1 MSGAV
6 AYYALLALAPFGV
19 IAISVAGWIL
29 GEEAAR
35 SEFASQVET
44 FVGGDTAAFVVDVVE
59 RSSSWKGGWLATTVS
74 LFFLL
79 FASTRLFWML
89 RAALNYTWGIRS
101 RIPPGFR
108 GLAWSVLKRRLIA
121 FAMVFVFGAALMVT
135 ALLKAGL
142 TVAATF
148 FGGVPTL
155 YRILDFSGSVAVL
168 ALVVAFVFR
177 WLPDAKISWRDTLI
191 GAFVTSFFAT
201 GGAFLIGH
209 YVGRV
214 SPASMYGAAGSLVVL
229 LLWVYY
235 TAQIFFFGAAFTYAY
250 ARLEGNGVIPL
261 KHATRVTGDE
271 LHPIFE
277 GYDAEPPDEDE
288 ENIRSSR
295 ILTPEEAEA
304 AVSPEAV
311 EG

>member
-6 AYYALLALAPFGV
+6 AFYALLALAPFGV
-19 IAISVAGWIL
+19 IAISVAGFIL

-35 SEFASQVET
+35 SEFANQVEI
-44 FVGGDTAAFVVDVVE
+44 FVGGDTAAFVLDVVE
-59 RSSSWKGGWLATTVS
+59 RSASWKGGWLATTVS

-121 FAMVFVFGAALMVT
+121 FAMVFVFGAALMLT

-142 TVAATF
+142 SVAAHF

-155 YRILDFSGSVAVL
+155 YRIFDFAGSVAVL

-177 WLPDAKISWRDTLI
+177 WLPDAKISWRDTFI

-201 GGAFLIGH
+201 GGAYLIGH
-209 YVGRV
+209 YVGRI

-235 TAQIFFFGAAFTYAY
+235 TAQIFFFGAAFTYAF

-277 GYDAEPPDEDE
+277 GYDVDPPAEDE
-288 ENIRSSR
+288 ENIRSSK
-295 ILTPEEAEA
+295 ILTAEEAEA
-304 AVSPEAV
+304 AANPEAV